1 MRDMSG
7 WKYDANFMVSSIHKN
22 LWLKTFYL
30 SLTRTTVSTIKVSFL
45 VSKFQINVGSSLISA
60 FPVLKLLGI
69 EFDRN
74 FATTPSLKKL
84 ATAANTR
91 ASMIYR
97 LGFSMPPHLLTTL
110 ANGLTY
116 GKNIGHLSCLYS
128 DQT

>member
-1 MRDMSG
+1 MAHYSQGTDLVLNND
-7 WKYDANFMVSSIHKN
+7 KTQILVSSSK
-22 LWLKTFYL
+22 
-30 SLTRTTVSTIKVSFL
+30 
-45 VSKFQINVGSSLISA
+45 KFQINMGSILISA
-60 FPVLKLLGI
+60 FLVLKLLGI

-84 ATAANTR
+84 ATAPNTR
-91 ASMIYR
+91 TSMIYR

-116 GKNIGHLSCLYS
+116 GKNIGLLSCLYS

>member
-1 MRDMSG
+1 MISYSQGTGLVMNND
-7 WKYDANFMVSSIHKN
+7 KTQLLVSS
-22 LWLKTFYL
+22 
-30 SLTRTTVSTIKVSFL
+30 
-45 VSKFQINVGSSLISA
+45 SKKIQINVGSSLISA
-60 FPVLKLLGI
+60 FPVLKLLGT

-84 ATAANTR
+84 ATAPNTR
-91 ASMIYR
+91 TSMIYR

-116 GKNIGHLSCLYS
+116 GKNIGLLSCLYS